1 MKVSTVDEVIKRIFS
16 QKGIFQCIE
25 EGCAEAPITIADVVA
40 KRAKE
45 FLPSAE
51 LIMLKGKI
59 FNGLAKLEDIS

>member
-1 MKVSTVDEVIKRIFS
+1 MKVHTVEEVLKRIFS

-25 EGCAEAPITIADVVA
+25 EGCLEAPITITDVIS

-45 FLPSAE
+45 FLPSVE
-51 LIMLKGKI
+51 LIMLKGKV